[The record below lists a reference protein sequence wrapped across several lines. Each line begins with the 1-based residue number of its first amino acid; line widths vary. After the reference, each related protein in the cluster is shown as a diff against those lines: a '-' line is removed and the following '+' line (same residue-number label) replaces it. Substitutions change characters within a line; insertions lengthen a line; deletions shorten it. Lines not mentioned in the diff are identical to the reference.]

1 MHIPFLG
8 RRRQPAPLERAI
20 ALSERLV
27 TRAGEADG
35 TRVATAL
42 AGTVA
47 SLNPPAL
54 LAYFRWLVSD
64 CGPPPTELLAAAGAY
79 VAEPNV
85 ANAARVT
92 RAAEP
97 ARQELLRRINTA
109 SGGTAL
115 IVGLRAT
122 LLGLLTDHPELEPL
136 EADMRHLLASW
147 FNRGFLKLRRIDWHT
162 SAAILE
168 KLIAYE
174 AVHTIASWDDLRGR
188 LGGDRRCYGFFHPE
202 LPEEPLIFIEVALT
216 DSISDAIAPLLA
228 HPPERSEPPAPTT
241 AIFYSISN
249 CQRGLRGISFGNFL
263 IKQIAAELKAETP
276 SLETFATLSPVPG
289 FRRWL
294 DARGRGPGDDLAALC
309 ATYLTTGKADPVG
322 AFHLANGAR
331 LERINLNADL
341 SEKGRRQS
349 YGVMVNYRYLADA
362 IEANHEA
369 FVGRDKVATSSTV
382 KALRK
387 RGVALNETRF
397 RLGMNGQRS

>member
-1 MHIPFLG
+1 MQIPFLG
-8 RRRQPAPLERAI
+8 RFRRTDPPLDQAI
-20 ALSERLV
+20 ALSQRLI

-35 TRVATAL
+35 TRVATSLNA
-42 AGTVA
+42 AVA
-47 SLNPPAL
+47 SLDPPDL
-54 LAYFRWLVSD
+54 LAYFRWLVTD
-64 CGPPPTELLAAAGAY
+64 CGPPPSALLAAANAY

-85 ANAARVT
+85 ANAAQVT

-97 ARQELLRRINTA
+97 ARQELLRRLNTA
-109 SGGTAL
+109 PGGTAL

-122 LLGLLTDHPELEPL
+122 LLGLLGNHPELEPL

-147 FNRGFLKLRRIDWHT
+147 FNRGFLELRRIDWHT
-162 SAAILE
+162 PAAILE

-174 AVHTIASWDDLRGR
+174 AVHAIEGWDDLRGR
-188 LGGDRRCYGFFHPE
+188 LGGDRRCYGFFHPA

-228 HPPERSEPPAPTT
+228 HPPERSEPPSPTT

-276 SLETFATLSPVPG
+276 SLEIFATLSPVPG

-294 DARGRGPGDDLAALC
+294 DARGHGSDDDLAALC
-309 ATYLTTGKADPVG
+309 ATYLTAGKADPVG

-331 LERINLNADL
+331 LERINLDADL

-369 FVGRDKVATSSTV
+369 FVAKGEVAVSAGV
-382 KALRK
+382 KTLRK
-387 RGVALNETRF
+387 RAIA
-397 RLGMNGQRS
+397 